1 MLSKRRARRWL
12 GPLFRFGMTD
22 PVEKQAAQEE
32 MPFSDAVLAVKRA
45 LDRTTPLG
53 NPIGALIDGMR
64 RVSESER
71 AGPLDHLTEYH
82 FAIGLDT
89 NAVFRV
95 GLNGQSGAAA
105 VDYLTGMHTGPIIIP
120 GQAIQETWKNA
131 LSGMEPSGKRIHN
144 ALTSLETEL
153 RKLDMRTGPIL
164 ERART
169 SVDELRNVHSDW
181 IDAESQNTFIKTL
194 EGLAKKASC
203 PYVPREAFQDLARV
217 RNDTKT
223 PPGFEDPDDNHGD
236 FYLWADFLYGLATAD
251 LELVRTVVLVTNDVK
266 PDWSRGGIPH
276 PILVQE
282 VELVTGKPFVICTVK
297 EFQAW
302 AKNVTS

>member
-1 MLSKRRARRWL
+1 
-12 GPLFRFGMTD
+12 MTD
-22 PVEKQAAQEE
+22 SLGIQESQGE
-32 MPFSDAVLAVKRA
+32 VRAPDAVLVVKHA

-53 NPIGALIDGMR
+53 NPIGALIHGMR
-64 RVSESER
+64 RVAESER
-71 AGPLDHLTEYH
+71 PAPLNDFTEYD
-82 FAIGLDT
+82 FAIGFDT

-131 LSGMEPSGKRIHN
+131 LAGMEPSGKRVQN
-144 ALTSLETEL
+144 ALNSLETEL

-164 ERART
+164 ERARS
-169 SVDELRNVHSDW
+169 SVDELRNVHGDW
-181 IDAESQNTFIKTL
+181 VDAESQDTFVKTL

-203 PYVPREAFQDLARV
+203 PYVPRGAFQELARI

-223 PPGFEDPDDNHGD
+223 PPGFEDPYDNHGD
-236 FYLWADFLYGLATAD
+236 FFLWADFLYGLATAD
-251 LELVRTVVLVTNDVK
+251 LTSVSTVVLVTNDVK
-266 PDWSRGGIPH
+266 ADWSRAGVPH

-282 VELVTGKPFVICTVK
+282 VELVTGLPFVMCTVK

-302 AKNVTS
+302 AKKVTS

>member
-1 MLSKRRARRWL
+1 MLSNRWVRRSL
-12 GPLFRFGMTD
+12 NSLFRSGMTEPDENQELSQAPQEPD
-22 PVEKQAAQEE
+22 PLLV
-32 MPFSDAVLAVKRA
+32 VKHA
-45 LDRTTPLG
+45 LDRTTPLL

-71 AGPLDHLTEYH
+71 VGPLDALEEFQ
-82 FAIGLDT
+82 FAIGFDT
-89 NAVFRV
+89 NALFRL

-105 VDYLTGMHTGPIIIP
+105 VDYLTGMHTGPVIVP

-131 LSGMEPSGKRIHN
+131 LSGMEPSGKRVHN

-153 RKLDMRTGPIL
+153 RKLDMRSGPIL
-164 ERART
+164 ERARA

-181 IDAESQNTFIKTL
+181 IDAESQDTFIKTL
-194 EGLAKKASC
+194 EALAKKASC
-203 PYVPREAFQDLARV
+203 PYVPRGMFQELARI

-236 FYLWADFLYGLATAD
+236 FYLWADFLYGLAMTD
-251 LELVRTVVLVTNDVK
+251 LESVRTVVLVTNDVK
-266 PDWSRGGIPH
+266 PDWSRGGVPH

-282 VELVTGKPFVICTVK
+282 VELVTGRPFVMCTVK

-302 AKNVTS
+302 AKKVTS